1 MSRFELIGNTKII
14 CTIGPASQSPERL
27 QALIEAGMDVARLN
41 FSHGSR
47 EEHHGWIERIRS
59 ASTLAGEPIAI
70 LQDLSGPKI
79 RTGTVAGGAVELV
92 DGRSF
97 TFTTDAVQG
106 TADRV
111 STTYEALPRDVR
123 PGNTILVDDGRMKFV
138 VTDVRGSDVRC
149 VVEHGGLLKDK
160 KGMNLPGVR
169 VSAASLT
176 AKDREDLAF
185 GLEHGVDYVA
195 LSFVRTA
202 EDVVELKRTIERT
215 TTRRVPVIAKIE
227 RQEAVEHFDE
237 ILGVV
242 DAVMVARGDLGV
254 ELPPEEVPIIQ
265 KRIVRRCNTEGIPV
279 IIATQMLES
288 MIEQPR
294 PTRAEAS
301 DVANAVIDGADA
313 VMLSGETSVGRFP
326 IEAVQVMDQI
336 IRRSESEATRGRSP
350 AWDAVSVSHQRSD
363 AIARAACVLADEIG
377 ARAIVAMTHTGGTV
391 LSVSKYRPHARIVAV
406 TDQADVLRQLN
417 LVWGV
422 RGMLMSDLVKDSD
435 EAFRMVR
442 EELKRSGYVNAGD
455 QVVFTAGLPFW
466 TRGAT
471 NSVKVEVVE

>member
-1 MSRFELIGNTKII
+1 MSRFDLSGNTKII
-14 CTIGPASQSPERL
+14 CTIGPASQTPERL
-27 QALIEAGMDVARLN
+27 KALIGAGMDVARLN

-47 EEHHGWIERIRS
+47 DEHRGWIERLRAVS
-59 ASTLAGEPIAI
+59 ASSGEPIAI
-70 LQDLSGPKI
+70 LQDLSGPEI
-79 RTGTVAGGAVELV
+79 RTGTVTGGAVEVV
-92 DGRSF
+92 DGQPF
-97 TFTTDAVQG
+97 TFTTETVVG
-106 TADRV
+106 SSEHV
-111 STTYEALPRDVR
+111 STTYEALPRDVG
-123 PGNTILVDDGRMKFV
+123 PGNAILVDDGRMKFIV
-138 VTDVRGSDVRC
+138 KEVKGHEVRC
-149 VVEHGGLLKDK
+149 VVEHGGVLKDK

-176 AKDREDLAF
+176 EKDREDLLF
-185 GLEHGVDYVA
+185 GLEHDVDYVA

-202 EDVVELKRTIERT
+202 EDVRELRRTIEAAT
-215 TTRRVPVIAKIE
+215 SRRVPVIAKIE
-227 RQEAVEHFDE
+227 RQEAVENFEE
-237 ILGVV
+237 ILAVV

-265 KRIVRRCNTEGIPV
+265 KRIVRRCNTAGIPV

-294 PTRAEAS
+294 PTRAEAN

-326 IEAVQVMDQI
+326 VEAVQVMDQI
-336 IRRSESEATRGRSP
+336 IRRSESEAVRGRSP
-350 AWDAVSVSHQRSD
+350 AWDAVSVDRHRSD

-377 ARAIVAMTHTGGTV
+377 ARAIIVMTHTGGTV
-391 LSVSKYRPHARIVAV
+391 LSICKYRPSSHIVAV
-406 TDQADVLRQLN
+406 TDQESVFRQLN

-422 RGMLMSDLVKDSD
+422 RGMVIPDFVKDSD
-435 EAFRMVR
+435 SAFKRVR
-442 EELKRSGYVNAGD
+442 DELKHSGFVEPGD

-471 NSVKVEVVE
+471 NTLKVEVVE

>member
-1 MSRFELIGNTKII
+1 MSRFDTIGNTKII

-27 QALIEAGMDVARLN
+27 QSLIAAGMDVARLN

-47 EEHHGWIERIRS
+47 EEHSGWIERIRTAS
-59 ASTLAGEPIAI
+59 AAAGEPIAI

-79 RTGTVAGGAVELV
+79 RTGTVAGGAVNLT
-92 DGRSF
+92 DGKEF
-97 TFTTDAVQG
+97 VFTTEPVTG
-106 TADRV
+106 SSERV
-111 STTYEALPRDVR
+111 STTYDALPRDVR
-123 PGNTILVDDGRMKFV
+123 PGDRILVDDGRMSF
-138 VTDVRGSDVRC
+138 TVREVSGSDVRC
-149 VVEHGGLLKDK
+149 LVVHGGILKDK

-176 AKDREDLAF
+176 DKDRQDLLF

-202 EDVVELKRTIERT
+202 EDVRELRRTIEAST
-215 TTRRVPVIAKIE
+215 SRRVPVIAKIE

-237 ILGVV
+237 ILAEV

-265 KRIVRRCNTEGIPV
+265 KRIVRRCNVAGIPV

-294 PTRAEAS
+294 PTRAEAN
-301 DVANAVIDGADA
+301 DVANAVLDGADA

-326 IEAVQVMDQI
+326 VEAVHVMDQI
-336 IRRSESEATRGRSP
+336 IRRAESEASLGRSP
-350 AWDAVSVSHQRSD
+350 AWDAVSVGRQRSD

-391 LSVSKYRPHARIVAV
+391 MSVCKYRPRARVVGV
-406 TDQADVLRQLN
+406 TDQESVLRQLN

-422 RGMLMSDLVKDSD
+422 RGMIVSDLVKDSD

-442 EELKRSGYVNAGD
+442 EELKRSGYVEPGD

-471 NSVKVEVVE
+471 NSLKVETVE